1 MSAVSSPGAVPEKQ
15 AKQAKK
21 EGDKPTTQSKGSE
34 DGKSKPES
42 SNGDTPS
49 GGLSNKELKELKK
62 KEKAAKRAAQKEASG
77 ISPEQQQQIAEQ
89 KKDKKKNA
97 AAAATNTNL
106 KKQLN
111 QTLIKD
117 AAAQKKIPALFS
129 HLETREQRNASSPSI
144 SHIVHPAILSLTLK
158 YSTYKIV
165 GSIPRLK
172 SMMQA
177 FQVVIRSYETPVNTT
192 LTRHL
197 TGHLSHQIEYL
208 KTARPL
214 SISMGNA
221 IRWLK
226 QEISHISI
234 DTSDELAKEI
244 LCGKIDD
251 FIKEKIELSD
261 RLIIEYASKH
271 ITNGSTILTYGHSQV
286 LEELFKYCVLEQG
299 KKFNLIIVDSRPL
312 FEGKKLLNNLCDTI
326 IGEESTSDDAESIG
340 SRSSRR
346 GSGGIP
352 ITKEHIKVQY
362 TLIYSLSSTILE
374 DVDCVFLGAHAM
386 LSNGRLYSRVGTGLI
401 AMMCHS
407 RNIPVLTCCESI
419 KFSDKVQ
426 LDSVTTNE
434 LADSDDLAQEFDLK
448 KPPQKKSFAL
458 EQFVKSFDDKKKI
471 EENNNNNNNKNKQNQ
486 KQKSNGGSGQ
496 DGTIAE
502 QEEFPLKNWQTTPN
516 LNILNIMYDL
526 TPPEYIK
533 KVVTE
538 LGALPPSSVPVILRE
553 YKNT

>member
-1 MSAVSSPGAVPEKQ
+1 MSENPVSDKALPSEK
-15 AKQAKK
+15 A
-21 EGDKPTTQSKGSE
+21 TQGE
-34 DGKSKPES
+34 EV
-42 SNGDTPS
+42 TVPS
-49 GGLSNKELKELKK
+49 GDGQLSNKELKELKK

-77 ISPEQQQQIAEQ
+77 ITQEEQDQLAQQKMEKKKQQQT
-89 KKDKKKNA
+89 
-97 AAAATNTNL
+97 ATNTNL

-117 AAAQKKIPALFS
+117 TGAKKKIPALFS

-144 SHIVHPAILSLTLK
+144 SHIVHPSILSLTLK

-165 GSIPRLK
+165 GSIARLRNMLETFK
-172 SMMQA
+172 I
-177 FQVVIRSYETPVNTT
+177 VINDYQTPPNTT

-214 SISMGNA
+214 SVSMGNA
-221 IRWLK
+221 IRLLK

-234 DTSDELAKEI
+234 DTTEKRAKEI
-244 LCGKIDD
+244 LNERIDD
-251 FIKEKIELSD
+251 LIKEKIDLSD
-261 RLIIEYASKH
+261 MLIIENASKH
-271 ITNGSTILTYGHSQV
+271 ITNGSTILTFGHSHV
-286 LEELFKYCVLEQG
+286 LENLFKYCVNQQH

-312 FEGKKLLNNLCDTI
+312 FEGKNLLTNLINTNYSPS
-326 IGEESTSDDAESIG
+326 EEEVKSES
-340 SRSSRR
+340 
-346 GSGGIP
+346 GSGFSHKP
-352 ITKEHIKVQY
+352 ITQEHLNVHY
-362 TLIYSLSSTILE
+362 VLINSLSSTILE

-386 LSNGRLYSRVGTGLI
+386 LSNGRLFARVGTGLI
-401 AMMCHS
+401 AMMCHT
-407 RNIPVLTCCESI
+407 RNIPVLAFCESI

-434 LADSDDLAQEFDLK
+434 LADSADLIQDIDSK

-458 EQFVKSFDDKKKI
+458 EQFIKQCEEDKNKESTKA
-471 EENNNNNNNKNKQNQ
+471 NNKNKQQ
-486 KQKSNGGSGQ
+486 KQKNNDEDASKKDADDES
-496 DGTIAE
+496 
-502 QEEFPLKNWQTTPN
+502 PLKNWQDIDN

-553 YKNT
+553 YKSA

>member
-1 MSAVSSPGAVPEKQ
+1 MSEHSISDKSPSAEKASSEASTAVPAGEK
-15 AKQAKK
+15 
-21 EGDKPTTQSKGSE
+21 E
-34 DGKSKPES
+34 
-42 SNGDTPS
+42 
-49 GGLSNKELKELKK
+49 LSNKELKELKK

-77 ISPEQQQQIAEQ
+77 ITPEQQDQLAQQKME
-89 KKDKKKNA
+89 KKKQQQT
-97 AAAATNTNL
+97 ATNTNL

-117 AAAQKKIPALFS
+117 ASAKKKIPALFS

-158 YSTYKIV
+158 YSNYKIV
-165 GSIPRLK
+165 GSISRLRNMLETFK
-172 SMMQA
+172 I
-177 FQVVIRSYETPVNTT
+177 VISDYQTPPNTT

-214 SISMGNA
+214 SVSMGNA
-221 IRWLK
+221 IRLLK

-234 DTSDELAKEI
+234 DTTEQQAKEI
-244 LCGKIDD
+244 LNQKIDD
-251 FIKEKIELSD
+251 LIKEKIDLSD
-261 RLIIEYASKH
+261 MLIIENASKH
-271 ITNGSTILTYGHSQV
+271 VTNGSTILTFGHSHV
-286 LEELFKYCVLEQG
+286 LENLFKYCVNQQN

-312 FEGKKLLNNLCDTI
+312 FEGKNLLTNLVNTNYSPNIEDDNSDPNSATRKISKLK
-326 IGEESTSDDAESIG
+326 
-340 SRSSRR
+340 
-346 GSGGIP
+346 P
-352 ITKEHIKVQY
+352 ITQDHLKVQY
-362 TLIYSLSSTILE
+362 VLINSLSSTMLE

-386 LSNGRLYSRVGTGLI
+386 LSNGRLFSRVGTGLI
-401 AMMCHS
+401 AMMCHT
-407 RNIPVLTCCESI
+407 RNIPVLAFCESI

-434 LADSDDLAQEFDLK
+434 LADSGDLIQDIGSK

-458 EQFVKSFDDKKKI
+458 EQFIKQCD
-471 EENNNNNNNKNKQNQ
+471 EEKAKLTSNLNNKNKQQ
-486 KQKSNGGSGQ
+486 KQKNNITDDEISGK
-496 DGTIAE
+496 DTNE
-502 QEEFPLKNWQTTPN
+502 PLLKNWKDIDN

-553 YKNT
+553 YKSA

>member
-1 MSAVSSPGAVPEKQ
+1 MSEQSVS
-15 AKQAKK
+15 
-21 EGDKPTTQSKGSE
+21 DK
-34 DGKSKPES
+34 
-42 SNGDTPS
+42 TPS
-49 GGLSNKELKELKK
+49 AENAVTEASAAVVAGEKELSNKELKELKK

-77 ISPEQQQQIAEQ
+77 ITPEQQDQLAQQKMER
-89 KKDKKKNA
+89 KKQQQT
-97 AAAATNTNL
+97 ATNTNL

-117 AAAQKKIPALFS
+117 ASAKKKIPALFS

-158 YSTYKIV
+158 YSNYKIV
-165 GSIPRLK
+165 GSISRLRNMLETFK
-172 SMMQA
+172 I
-177 FQVVIRSYETPVNTT
+177 VISDYQTPPNTT

-214 SISMGNA
+214 SVSMGNA
-221 IRWLK
+221 IRLLK

-234 DTSDELAKEI
+234 DTTEQQAKEI
-244 LCGKIDD
+244 LNQRIDD
-251 FIKEKIELSD
+251 LIKEKIDLSD
-261 RLIIEYASKH
+261 MLIIENASKH
-271 ITNGSTILTYGHSQV
+271 VTNGSTILTFGHSHV
-286 LEELFKYCVLEQG
+286 LENLFKYCVNQQD

-312 FEGKKLLNNLCDTI
+312 FEGKNLLTNLVNTNYSP
-326 IGEESTSDDAESIG
+326 GTEEDDNSDAESATRKIFKLK
-340 SRSSRR
+340 
-346 GSGGIP
+346 P
-352 ITKEHIKVQY
+352 ITQDHLKVQY
-362 TLIYSLSSTILE
+362 VLINSLSSTILE

-386 LSNGRLYSRVGTGLI
+386 LSNVRLFSRVGTGLI
-401 AMMCHS
+401 AMMCHT
-407 RNIPVLTCCESI
+407 RNIPVLAFCESI

-434 LADSDDLAQEFDLK
+434 LADSGDLIQDIGSK
-448 KPPQKKSFAL
+448 RPPQKKSFAL
-458 EQFVKSFDDKKKI
+458 EQFIKQCD
-471 EENNNNNNNKNKQNQ
+471 EEKAKVTNNLNNKNKQQ
-486 KQKSNGGSGQ
+486 KQKNNNTDEEISGK
-496 DGTIAE
+496 DANE
-502 QEEFPLKNWQTTPN
+502 SLLKNWQDIDN

-553 YKNT
+553 YKSA